1 MPYIHCYVALIIMIT
16 IKVERDKSCEMAR
29 VNDGVGNGMEGNF
42 WDFHN
47 GCHGLYEFDE
57 FNTVTEFAY
66 VLKKFHEERGEK
78 VEIINSEYKYEY

>member
-1 MPYIHCYVALIIMIT
+1 
-16 IKVERDKSCEMAR
+16 MAR
-29 VNDGVGNGMEGNF
+29 VSDGVGNVMEGNF

-66 VLKKFHEERGEK
+66 VLKNFHEANGEK
-78 VEIINSEYKYEY
+78 VEIINTEYKCRP